1 MFEKKWYHNVCDKK
15 KKQKPRDE
23 GEIHKSL
30 FRFLKK
36 QVKLLKVR

>member
-15 KKQKPRDE
+15 KQPRDE